1 MIEHFTLERLLPPG
15 QLVALNQDTGVLSL
29 LAMVDGLPRILA
41 EAPFTRSELTLLTA
55 LLRAWPYYAPNE
67 VLYASFT
74 FTQVNEKRIEQA
86 RHLLQ
91 EAQAEGTW
99 DVRMR
104 PLRNIM
110 SRVRLKLQGAMKL
123 TILTIFET
131 GAILALYTKRGEP

>member
-15 QLVALNQDTGVLSL
+15 HLVALNQETGVLSK
-29 LAMVDGLPRILA
+29 LASVDGLPRVLA
-41 EAPFTRSELTLLTA
+41 EAQFTKSELTLLTA
-55 LLRAWPYYAPNE
+55 LLRAWPDSAPNE

-74 FTQVNEKRIEQA
+74 FTRVNEQRIEQA
-86 RHLLQ
+86 RQLLQ
-91 EAQAEGTW
+91 EAKAEGTW

-110 SRVRLKLQGAMKL
+110 SRVRLKLQESMQV

-131 GAILALYTKRGEP
+131 GAILARSKKRGVP